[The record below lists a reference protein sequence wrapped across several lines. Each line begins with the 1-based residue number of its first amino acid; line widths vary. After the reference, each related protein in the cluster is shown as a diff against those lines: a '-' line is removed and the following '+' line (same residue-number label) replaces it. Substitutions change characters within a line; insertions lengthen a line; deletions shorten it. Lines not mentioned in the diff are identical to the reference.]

1 MKNIYFFSV
10 VFVFSVSVTISLINT
25 KNRRREIMNSENTI
39 VNYSIER
46 FIRGYRHG
54 DHLEIKYNNK
64 KYFVHVRSAQCCEDS
79 IKTLRLYYDFK
90 DDEVFEAQMV
100 RNDVI
105 YVMYFNNL
113 VFLLFVAYF
122 IYVLHKNKKEE
133 MARQESR
140 IMINKQFA
148 ERKKQKKQKDFEKRK
163 ADAEQRKN
171 KIR

>member
-1 MKNIYFFSV
+1 M
-10 VFVFSVSVTISLINT
+10 
-25 KNRRREIMNSENTI
+25 
-39 VNYSIER
+39 
-46 FIRGYRHG
+46 
-54 DHLEIKYNNK
+54 
-64 KYFVHVRSAQCCEDS
+64 
-79 IKTLRLYYDFK
+79 YYDFK

-122 IYVLHKNKKEE
+122 IYVLHKNKKVE

-163 ADAEQRKN
+163 ADAEQRK
-171 KIR
+171 KRIK

>member
-1 MKNIYFFSV
+1 
-10 VFVFSVSVTISLINT
+10 
-25 KNRRREIMNSENTI
+25 MNSENTI

-64 KYFVHVRSAQCCEDS
+64 TYFVHVRSAQCCEDS

-100 RNDVI
+100 RNNVI
-105 YVMYFNNL
+105 YVMYFTSL
-113 VFLLFVAYF
+113 ILLLFVAYF
-122 IYVLHKNKKEE
+122 IYVLHKNIKEE
-133 MARQESR
+133 LARLESR
-140 IMINKQFA
+140 NMINKQFT
-148 ERKKQKKQKDFEKRK
+148 ERKRLKKQKDFEKRK

-171 KIR
+171 RIR